1 MDAPFAHVFFTSSS
15 QITNCTTNSKG
26 NILRNQTCPVFHCPQ
41 NHTIRHRLNKST
53 DFPLTWTKV
62 DNKPLKLQMGVSCAT
77 FFLAPFLEKTADF
90 VVPDY
95 NNLRLKTETEIEDI
109 REPV

>member
-1 MDAPFAHVFFTSSS
+1 
-15 QITNCTTNSKG
+15 
-26 NILRNQTCPVFHCPQ
+26 
-41 NHTIRHRLNKST
+41 
-53 DFPLTWTKV
+53 
-62 DNKPLKLQMGVSCAT
+62 MGVSCAT
-77 FFLAPFLEKTADF
+77 FSLAPFLEKTSDF